1 MRRLT
6 SRKSL
11 LGAFFATAVAVPAA
25 MAWPSLAAQLPDRA
39 ARAVSVSSV
48 RQLSTALAAA
58 APGDMITVAAGRYTT
73 GTIRAARSGTGAK
86 PITITAAKTGGATIA
101 GTAKFD
107 LAGVSNVVVQGFTL
121 ETGLDVPVSAKA
133 VRVTRNTFQGNK

>member
-25 MAWPSLAAQLPDRA
+25 MAWPSLAAQVPGRA

-58 APGDMITVAAGRYTT
+58 APGDRITVAAGRYTA
-73 GTIRAARSGTGAK
+73 GTITAVRSGTRDK
-86 PITITAAKTGGATIA
+86 PITIAAATTGGTTIA
-101 GTAKFD
+101 GTAKFE
-107 LAGVSNVVVQGFTL
+107 LAGVSNVVVQ
-121 ETGLDVPVSAKA
+121 
-133 VRVTRNTFQGNK
+133 